1 MCAERVKR
9 VEAVQHLPPL
19 NHRGVFVRLVWLKN
33 TIENVQKVIVV
44 YNSFFVVFS
53 SQIVIYALQHL

>member
-9 VEAVQHLPPL
+9 VKAVQHLPPL
-19 NHRGVFVRLVWLKN
+19 NHRGVFVKLVWLKN

-53 SQIVIYALQHL
+53 SQIVIYALQRL

>member
-9 VEAVQHLPPL
+9 VKAVQHLPPL
-19 NHRGVFVRLVWLKN
+19 NHRGVFVRLVWLKK